1 MEKSKFYKGKYK
13 TGESQNNAQNGHSY
27 AQVSKSNI
35 KDIIKIKDNFPNLLA
50 KKIEEVYK
58 VLNKPKKDKL
68 RLNMTTKGL
77 SRRQVLVSMS
87 LNNSEKLIM
96 LFSKHMANINK
107 ALKDIKSDVVG
118 NFICANNRGLTITTN
133 KVASTLDL
141 NTIEKYIKNIKNIKN
156 VNAVNLDD
164 VMLLRLLQ
172 SKSYLKILE
181 ILYLIENMN
190 IPISA
195 DVIEK
200 ILQLT
205 QIFNNIV
212 FMSKPHVIKAFP
224 KLDMTVI

>member
-1 MEKSKFYKGKYK
+1 MKKSKFYKDKYK

-27 AQVSKSNI
+27 AQASKSNI

-58 VLNKPKKDKL
+58 VLNKPKKDKP
-68 RLNMTTKGL
+68 RLNITTKGL

-96 LFSKHMANINK
+96 LFSKHMANINR

-118 NFICANNRGLTITTN
+118 NFICTNNRGLTITTN

-141 NTIEKYIKNIKNIKN
+141 NTIEKYIKNIKNVN
-156 VNAVNLDD
+156 VVNLDD

-181 ILYLIENMN
+181 ILYLIENIN